1 MTVRL
6 QRLISKLQEVF
17 PGGPPVGKSTNWG
30 VPPLNVLDCVLSLNR
45 HYDSFCLPRVQNFKK
60 RHPEIES
67 LQALLS
73 IIRSYQSPLE
83 FSIQELD
90 YRDEARAETLVGVV
104 NYLVAAQ
111 QSITGDS
118 EADRLLQWADSVKPQ
133 DYVSVGVRGFGLAGF
148 QYLRMLLGAQAAK
161 PDVQIQRFV
170 SDAVGSEVADTEVLS
185 LLEEACSVLKWSLTD
200 LDYAVLEKLARGPAS
215 EDNWTYRLEIDGRPV
230 KMPELPEVEV
240 VEQGRCLY
248 AVLPA
253 STRIEYRCA
262 QLDKNGRPYPS
273 WRISKPRDLSTR
285 TTRGRELALQ
295 YGLLVT

>member
-1 MTVRL
+1 MTVQL

-17 PGGPPVGKSTNWG
+17 PRGLPVGKFTNWG
-30 VPPLNVLDCVLSLNR
+30 IPPLDVLDCVLSLNR

-67 LQALLS
+67 LEALLS
-73 IIRSYQSPLE
+73 FIRSYLSPLE

-90 YRDEARAETLVGVV
+90 YRDEARAETLVGVL

-111 QSITGDS
+111 RSIMGDS
-118 EADRLLQWADSVKPQ
+118 ESDRLLQWADSVKPQ

-161 PDVQIQRFV
+161 PGVHIQHFI
-170 SDAVGSEVADTEVLS
+170 SDAVGSEVGDPEALS
-185 LLEEACSVLKWSLTD
+185 LLEEACAVLKWPLTD
-200 LDYAVLEKLARGPAS
+200 LDYAVWEKLARGSPS
-215 EDNWTYRLEIDGRPV
+215 GDNWTYRLEVNGRPV

-248 AVLPA
+248 AVLPT
-253 STRIEYRCA
+253 STRVEYRCV

-273 WRISKPRDLSTR
+273 WRISKPRDLSAR
-285 TTRGRELALQ
+285 TTRGQELALQ

>member
-1 MTVRL
+1 MTVQL

-17 PGGPPVGKSTNWG
+17 PRGLPVGKFTNLG
-30 VPPLNVLDCVLSLNR
+30 IPPLDVLDCVLSLNR

-67 LQALLS
+67 LEALLS
-73 IIRSYQSPLE
+73 FIRSYLSPLE

-90 YRDEARAETLVGVV
+90 YRDEARAETLVGVL

-111 QSITGDS
+111 RSIMGDS
-118 EADRLLQWADSVKPQ
+118 ESDRLLQWADSVKPQ

-161 PDVQIQRFV
+161 PGVHIQHFI
-170 SDAVGSEVADTEVLS
+170 SDAVGSEVGDPEALS
-185 LLEEACSVLKWSLTD
+185 LLEEACAVLKWPLTD
-200 LDYAVLEKLARGPAS
+200 LDYAVWEKLARGSPS
-215 EDNWTYRLEIDGRPV
+215 GDNWTYRLEVNGRPV

-248 AVLPA
+248 AVLPT
-253 STRIEYRCA
+253 STRVEYRCV

-273 WRISKPRDLSTR
+273 WRISKPRDLSAR
-285 TTRGRELALQ
+285 TTRGQELALQ

>member
-1 MTVRL
+1 MTVQL

-17 PGGPPVGKSTNWG
+17 PRGLPVGKFTNWG
-30 VPPLNVLDCVLSLNR
+30 IPPLDVLDCVLSLNR

-90 YRDEARAETLVGVV
+90 YRDEARAETLVGVL

-111 QSITGDS
+111 RSIMGDS
-118 EADRLLQWADSVKPQ
+118 ESDRLLQWADSVKPQ

-161 PDVQIQRFV
+161 PGVHIQHFI
-170 SDAVGSEVADTEVLS
+170 SDAVGSEVGDPEALS
-185 LLEEACSVLKWSLTD
+185 LLEEACAVLKWPLTD
-200 LDYAVLEKLARGPAS
+200 LDYAVWEKLARGSPS
-215 EDNWTYRLEIDGRPV
+215 GDNWTYRLEVNGRPV

-248 AVLPA
+248 AVLPT
-253 STRIEYRCA
+253 STRVEYRCV

-273 WRISKPRDLSTR
+273 WRISKPRDLSAR
-285 TTRGRELALQ
+285 TTRGQELALQ

>member
-1 MTVRL
+1 MTVQL

-17 PGGPPVGKSTNWG
+17 PGGLPVGKSTNWG

-90 YRDEARAETLVGVV
+90 YRDEARAKTLVGVL
-104 NYLVAAQ
+104 NYLVAEQ
-111 QSITGDS
+111 RSIMGDS
-118 EADRLLQWADSVKPQ
+118 ESDRLLQWADSVKPQ

-148 QYLRMLLGAQAAK
+148 QYLRVLLGAQAAK
-161 PDVQIQRFV
+161 PDVHIQRFV

-185 LLEEACSVLKWSLTD
+185 LLEEACAVLKWPLTD
-200 LDYAVLEKLARGPAS
+200 LDYAVWEKLARGSPS
-215 EDNWTYRLEIDGRPV
+215 GDNWTYRLEVNGRPV

-248 AVLPA
+248 AVLPT
-253 STRIEYRCA
+253 STRVEYRCV

-273 WRISKPRDLSTR
+273 WRISKPRDLSAR
-285 TTRGRELALQ
+285 TTRGQELALQ

>member
-1 MTVRL
+1 VTVQL

-17 PGGPPVGKSTNWG
+17 PRGLPVGKFTNWG
-30 VPPLNVLDCVLSLNR
+30 IPPLDVLDCVLSLNR

-67 LQALLS
+67 LEALLS
-73 IIRSYQSPLE
+73 FIRSYLSPLE

-90 YRDEARAETLVGVV
+90 YRDEARAETLVGVL

-111 QSITGDS
+111 RSIMGDS
-118 EADRLLQWADSVKPQ
+118 ESDRLLQWADSVKPQ

-161 PDVQIQRFV
+161 PGVHIQHFI
-170 SDAVGSEVADTEVLS
+170 SDAVGSEVGDPEALS
-185 LLEEACSVLKWSLTD
+185 LLEEACAVLKWPLTD
-200 LDYAVLEKLARGPAS
+200 LDYAVWEKLARGSPS
-215 EDNWTYRLEIDGRPV
+215 GDNWTYRLEVNGRPV

-248 AVLPA
+248 AVLPT
-253 STRIEYRCA
+253 STRVEYRCV

-273 WRISKPRDLSTR
+273 WRISKPRDLSAR
-285 TTRGRELALQ
+285 TTRGQELALQ

>member
-1 MTVRL
+1 VTVQL

-17 PGGPPVGKSTNWG
+17 PRGLPVGKFTNWG
-30 VPPLNVLDCVLSLNR
+30 IPPLDVLDCVLSLNR

-67 LQALLS
+67 LEALLS
-73 IIRSYQSPLE
+73 FIRSYLSPLE

-90 YRDEARAETLVGVV
+90 YRDEARAETLVGVL

-111 QSITGDS
+111 RSIMGDS
-118 EADRLLQWADSVKPQ
+118 ESDRLLQWADSVKPQ

-148 QYLRMLLGAQAAK
+148 QYLRVLLGAQAAK
-161 PDVQIQRFV
+161 PGVHIQHFI
-170 SDAVGSEVADTEVLS
+170 SDAVGSEVGDPEALS
-185 LLEEACSVLKWSLTD
+185 LLEEACAVLKWPLTD
-200 LDYAVLEKLARGPAS
+200 LDYAVWEKLARGQAS
-215 EDNWTYRLEIDGRPV
+215 EDNWTYRLEVDGRPV

-248 AVLPA
+248 AVLPT
-253 STRIEYRCA
+253 STRVEYRCV

-273 WRISKPRDLSTR
+273 WRISKPRDLSAR
-285 TTRGRELALQ
+285 TTRGQELALQ

>member
-1 MTVRL
+1 MVQL

-17 PGGPPVGKSTNWG
+17 PRGLPVGKFTNWG
-30 VPPLNVLDCVLSLNR
+30 IPPLDVLDCVLSLNR

-67 LQALLS
+67 LEALLS
-73 IIRSYQSPLE
+73 FIRSYLSPLE

-90 YRDEARAETLVGVV
+90 YRDEARAETLVGVL

-111 QSITGDS
+111 RSIMGDS
-118 EADRLLQWADSVKPQ
+118 ESDRLLQWADSVKPQ

-161 PDVQIQRFV
+161 PGVHIQHFI
-170 SDAVGSEVADTEVLS
+170 SDAVGSEVGDPEALS
-185 LLEEACSVLKWSLTD
+185 LLEEACAVLKWPLTD
-200 LDYAVLEKLARGPAS
+200 LDYAVWEKLARGSPS
-215 EDNWTYRLEIDGRPV
+215 GDNWTYRLEVNGRPV

-248 AVLPA
+248 AVLPT
-253 STRIEYRCA
+253 STRVEYRCV

-273 WRISKPRDLSTR
+273 WRISKPRDLSAR
-285 TTRGRELALQ
+285 TTRGQELALQ

>member
-1 MTVRL
+1 VTVQL

-17 PGGPPVGKSTNWG
+17 PRGLPVGKFTNWG
-30 VPPLNVLDCVLSLNR
+30 IPPLDVLDCVLSLNR

-67 LQALLS
+67 LEALLS
-73 IIRSYQSPLE
+73 FIRSYLSPLE

-90 YRDEARAETLVGVV
+90 YRDEARAETLVGVL

-111 QSITGDS
+111 RSIMGDS
-118 EADRLLQWADSVKPQ
+118 ESDRLLQWADSVKPQ

-161 PDVQIQRFV
+161 PGVHIQHFI
-170 SDAVGSEVADTEVLS
+170 SDAVGSEVGDPEALS
-185 LLEEACSVLKWSLTD
+185 LLEEACAVLKWPLTD
-200 LDYAVLEKLARGPAS
+200 LDYAVWEKLARGSPS
-215 EDNWTYRLEIDGRPV
+215 GDNWTYRLEVNGRPV

-248 AVLPA
+248 AVLPT
-253 STRIEYRCA
+253 STRVEYRCV

-273 WRISKPRDLSTR
+273 WRISKPRDLSAR
-285 TTRGRELALQ
+285 TTRGQELALQ
-295 YGLLVT
+295 CGLLVT